1 MENKKWTDTDLRT
14 AFEDGCKFLHFKD
27 LQDFLL
33 KRRQLADT
41 SEGQLTIPAV
51 IKSVCPE
58 CKGEPTTINTV
69 RYFFCEKCKKV
80 GQTVL

>member
-1 MENKKWTDTDLRT
+1 MISTLIKLFTKDYYDRRKEVNKLPI
-14 AFEDGCKFLHFKD
+14 
-27 LQDFLL
+27 Q
-33 KRRQLADT
+33 
-41 SEGQLTIPAV
+41 PV